1 MSVIHAPTDRT
12 VDARLLAVPFA
23 LTAVITGYMVR
34 MWFLQ
39 IVQASELQERAEV
52 SSIAVVKKLAPRGR
66 IVDRSGR
73 LLAGV
78 EPRIT
83 VLAKP
88 RTAMANPAVVERV
101 AAILQIEPAALKK
114 AIRLV
119 PQAGDLAVPVYIGA
133 DVAMASKIAELSDEL
148 PGFSVETQGM
158 RSYSAGP
165 ELGHIMG
172 YVRPPRDD
180 DNKRL
185 RGQGIEP
192 AQYVGLQGIER
203 QYERELM
210 GRPGTEKVA
219 VDARRKAI
227 RSMGSDEAVAGSTL
241 VLSLDLRLQRT
252 ALGLL
257 QGRKGSVVM
266 IDPRDGGVLCL
277 ASSPTFDSSVFLKG
291 ISKDDYAAL
300 AEDESRPLF
309 FRGVSGA
316 YAPGSTFKLV
326 ITLAAMA
333 SGVFDPNESVYC
345 PGYVLVGRKRVA
357 CNNHPNE
364 TVAFDRAFTK
374 SCNAYFGQLARKVGR
389 ENVLKTC
396 ELLGIGKPSGIDL
409 PTESKGTLPTPE
421 WWAKHRDRRWSLGDT
436 VNLGIGQG
444 ELATTPLQMANVGAL
459 IANRGVCY
467 RPHIVRAVKDPDG
480 SGKSRTIEPEVAWKL
495 DLPATQ
501 WDTLTSAMI
510 HVIELGTART
520 AQIGGLVWGGKTG
533 SAENQ
538 KDHNTHSWFVGVAPI
553 DAPKVVVCVMLEN
566 AGHGGD
572 VAAPIAAK
580 MVREYLM
587 AKPAPKVEV
596 QSSPMR
602 DNASSSLDRD
612 VVPPDRE

>member
-1 MSVIHAPTDRT
+1 MIHAPTDRAI
-12 VDARLLAVPFA
+12 DARLLALPFA
-23 LTAVITGYMVR
+23 VTAVIAGYMVR

-66 IVDRSGR
+66 IVDRAGR

-83 VLAKP
+83 VLARP
-88 RTAMANPAVVERV
+88 RTAMANPAVVDRV
-101 AAILQIEPAALKK
+101 AAILQIEPQALKK

-185 RGQGIEP
+185 KAQGIDP

-203 QYERELM
+203 QYERDLM

-227 RSMGSDEAVAGSTL
+227 RSLGSDEAVAGSTL

-257 QGRKGSVVM
+257 QGHKGSVVM
-266 IDPRDGGVLCL
+266 IDPNDGGVLCL
-277 ASSPTFDSSVFLKG
+277 ASNPTFDSSVFLKG
-291 ISKDDYAAL
+291 ISKDEYAAL

-309 FRGVSGA
+309 FRAVSGA

-326 ITLAAMA
+326 ITLAAMS

-345 PGYVLVGRKRVA
+345 PGYVLVGRKKVA
-357 CNNHPNE
+357 CKNHPNE

-374 SCNAYFGQLARKVGR
+374 SCNAYFGQLARKIGR
-389 ENVLKTC
+389 ENILKTC
-396 ELLGIGKPSGIDL
+396 DALGIGRPSEIDL
-409 PTESKGTLPTPE
+409 PSQSRGVLPTVD

-444 ELATTPLQMANVGAL
+444 ELTTTPLQMAEVGAL

-467 RPHIVRAVKDPDG
+467 RPHIVRAVKDPEG
-480 SGKSRTIEPEVAWKL
+480 SGGNRLVPAEVLSRL
-495 DLPATQ
+495 DLPAHQ
-501 WDTLTSAMI
+501 WDTLTSAMV
-510 HVIELGTART
+510 HVIEVGTART
-520 AQIGGLVWGGKTG
+520 AQIGGLLWGGKTG
-533 SAENQ
+533 SAENL

-553 DAPKVVVCVMLEN
+553 ESPKVVICVMLEN

-580 MVREYLM
+580 MVREYLNGK
-587 AKPAPKVEV
+587 AAPRVEV
-596 QSSPMR
+596 QSSRMR
-602 DNASSSLDRD
+602 DSAASTLDAE
-612 VVPPDRE
+612 PESPDRE